1 MANTLDQYFL
11 FISTPNHN
19 ITTHQTKSK
28 VLQELPS
35 NKGLFGDHRMKHEQ
49 IYNRSLPLLAAAL
62 SDQRN
67 IKVEIGGSEAFT
79 NGHTIHLPALPL
91 DANEELLG
99 VARGYID
106 HESAHVL
113 FTDFGE
119 LWAANMTPLQRHL
132 ENTIEDIR
140 IEKLMVER
148 FPGCA
153 ANLRD
158 TARHVFMAEADTEDT
173 TDTMT
178 TILNS
183 ILLEMRTET
192 LPELRT
198 SATKCWLELEKMY
211 PGMPDK
217 LRVILASAKWDCA
230 DTAASIEYSRQL
242 IEVLQEFAD
251 EEQKSEEGNGT
262 DEADGDGADK
272 ADNAAGNA
280 GTAETDSNTALTATT
295 ALTTTTTQRQQDD
308 NLDEKPLTKMLAAS
322 EDELPTEFGSRL
334 AEELTAQAD
343 TSFAAITSTQEVP
356 ANFPPMPEEMFQQT
370 QKLMSDLRPRLQGLL
385 QAHTYEGRSRSYQ
398 GALNTRRL
406 YEAQLGN
413 GKVFTRC
420 TAKQLTSTAMHV
432 LLDRSGSTEGIIRQA
447 TASAYAL
454 VHAVQAIRGVNA
466 GLTTF
471 PVESEELNDGIST
484 LVEHGKKGTK
494 YCEINSYGS
503 TPLAEAI
510 WHVLPKLLKQREPR
524 KILVVFTDGLP
535 DNYSKAKRAIADAN
549 ALGVE
554 IYAVS
559 YQCQLARDLF
569 DNCAVIED
577 IDELPQ
583 AFFEMTS
590 KLLRRAA

>member
-1 MANTLDQYFL
+1 MT
-11 FISTPNHN
+11 IK
-19 ITTHQTKSK
+19 TTKQQ
-28 VLQELPS
+28 V
-35 NKGLFGDHRMKHEQ
+35 
-49 IYNRSLPLLAAAL
+49 YNRSLPLLAAAL

-79 NGHTIHLPALPL
+79 NGHIIHLPALPL

-113 FTDFGE
+113 FTNFGE
-119 LWAANMTPLQRHL
+119 LWAANMSPLQRHL

-158 TARHVFMAEADTEDT
+158 TARHVFLGETEDT
-173 TDTMT
+173 TDAMT
-178 TILNS
+178 TILNA

-198 SATKCWLELEKMY
+198 STTKYWLELEKFY

-217 LRVILASAKWDCA
+217 LRAILASAKRNCP

-262 DEADGDGADK
+262 DEADNEACDVQGVAQNEV
-272 ADNAAGNA
+272 AN
-280 GTAETDSNTALTATT
+280 ETDSNTALTTTTATT
-295 ALTTTTTQRQQDD
+295 ATTTQQQQDD
-308 NLDEKPLTKMLAAS
+308 NLDEKPLAKLLAAT
-322 EDELPTEFGSRL
+322 EDELPTEFGSKL

-356 ANFPPMPEEMFQQT
+356 ATFPPMPEEMFQQT
-370 QKLMSDLRPRLQGLL
+370 QKLMADLRPRLQGLL
-385 QAHTYEGRSRSYQ
+385 QAHTYEGKARTYH

-413 GKVFTRC
+413 SKVFTRC
-420 TAKQLTSTAMHV
+420 TPKQLTATAMHV

-535 DNYSKAKRAIADAN
+535 DNYTKARRAIADAN

-554 IYAVS
+554 IYAMS

-569 DNCAVIED
+569 DKCAVIED

-583 AFFEMTS
+583 TFFEMTS

>member
-1 MANTLDQYFL
+1 MT
-11 FISTPNHN
+11 IK
-19 ITTHQTKSK
+19 TTKQ
-28 VLQELPS
+28 
-35 NKGLFGDHRMKHEQ
+35 Q

-91 DANEELLG
+91 DANAELLG

-113 FTDFGE
+113 FTDFEE
-119 LWAANMTPLQRHL
+119 LWAANMSPLQRHL

-158 TARHVFMAEADTEDT
+158 TARHVFMGEADTEDT
-173 TDTMT
+173 TDIMT

-192 LPELRT
+192 LPEIRS
-198 SATKCWLELEKMY
+198 SATKYWLELEKIY

-217 LRVILASAKWDCA
+217 LRAILSTAKRDCP

-251 EEQKSEEGNGT
+251 EERSAAERSTAKQKSEEGNGT
-262 DEADGDGADK
+262 DEADNEACDAQGK
-272 ADNAAGNA
+272 ATNQASN
-280 GTAETDSNTALTATT
+280 ETDSNTALTTTT
-295 ALTTTTTQRQQDD
+295 ATTTQQQQEG
-308 NLDEKPLTKMLAAS
+308 NLNEKPLTKLLAAT
-322 EDELPTEFGSRL
+322 EDELPIEFGSKL

-356 ANFPPMPEEMFQQT
+356 ATFPPMPEEMFHQT
-370 QKLMSDLRPRLQGLL
+370 EKLMADLRPRLQGLL

-413 GKVFTRC
+413 GKVFTRS
-420 TAKQLTSTAMHV
+420 TPKQLTATAMHV

-510 WHVLPKLLKQREPR
+510 WHVLPKLLKLREPR

-535 DNYSKAKRAIADAN
+535 DNYTKARRAIADAN

-554 IYAVS
+554 IYAMS

-583 AFFEMTS
+583 AFFKMIS
-590 KLLRRAA
+590 NVLLRAA

>member
-1 MANTLDQYFL
+1 MT
-11 FISTPNHN
+11 IK
-19 ITTHQTKSK
+19 TTKQQ
-28 VLQELPS
+28 V
-35 NKGLFGDHRMKHEQ
+35 
-49 IYNRSLPLLAAAL
+49 YNRSLPLLAAAL

-67 IKVEIGGSEAFT
+67 IKVEIGGTEAFT
-79 NGHTIHLPALPL
+79 NGHIIHLPALPL

-158 TARHVFMAEADTEDT
+158 TAKHVFMGETEGS
-173 TDTMT
+173 TDAMT

-192 LPELRT
+192 IPELRT
-198 SATKCWLELEKMY
+198 NATKYWLELEKIY

-217 LRVILASAKWDCA
+217 LRAILSTAKRDCP

-272 ADNAAGNA
+272 ADNEAGNA
-280 GTAETDSNTALTATT
+280 GTAETDSNTALT
-295 ALTTTTTQRQQDD
+295 TTTTQQQQDD
-308 NLDEKPLTKMLAAS
+308 NLNEKPLTKLLAAT
-322 EDELPTEFGSRL
+322 EDELPTEFGSKL

-356 ANFPPMPEEMFQQT
+356 ANFPPMPEDMYQQT

-385 QAHTYEGRSRSYQ
+385 QAHTYEGKSRAYQ

-413 GKVFTRC
+413 GKVFTRS
-420 TAKQLTSTAMHV
+420 TPKQLTATAMHV
-432 LLDRSGSTEGIIRQA
+432 LLDRSGSTEGIITQA

-471 PVESEELNDGIST
+471 PVESEELNDGLT
-484 LVEHGKKGTK
+484 CLVEHGQRITQ
-494 YCEINSYGS
+494 YSEVNSYGS

-535 DNYSKAKRAIADAN
+535 DNYTKARRAIADAN

-559 YQCQLARDLF
+559 YQCQLAQDLF
-569 DNCAVIED
+569 DNCAVIDD
-577 IDELPQ
+577 ISELPQ